1 MIEKPFI
8 WFKGKRKPDG
18 ADCFFGFVMVD
29 GQRIIVVSPAR
40 PEGLS
45 PAAALPEEMR
55 RRSLVADVPPDRAKH
70 ALLLSPYRH
79 SEPLR
84 DDA

>member
-1 MIEKPFI
+1 MTEKPFI
-8 WFKGKRKPDG
+8 WFKGKRTDG

-29 GQRIIVVSPAR
+29 GRQIIAMSLSR
-40 PEGLS
+40 PEGIS

-55 RRSLVADVPPDRAKH
+55 QRSFVADVPPDLAKR

-79 SEPLR
+79 SELLR